1 MMPVSPVSNLCQE
14 SPEKQRR
21 YWLDTMIQI
30 VRPVLD
36 SLANHSLKASMPLAA
51 YPETA
56 AFAPLEAFG
65 RVSCGMAPWLELEG
79 AGTEEDALREELLA
93 VYHKALDAATNPD
106 SPDRMVF
113 CQIGD
118 KRQALVDA
126 AFLCHALVR
135 APSRILKRMDGRVK
149 KNLVSSLMTVREIE
163 PYNTNW
169 VLFSAMVETGLYLL
183 GDEHDF
189 RRIESHVKKVLGWYA
204 GDGVYGDGP
213 EFRFDYYNS
222 FVIHPMLL
230 DITAVFSPEFS
241 DIQPTV
247 RARSSRYAAILERM
261 ISPEGAYP
269 IVGRSINYRFG
280 AFQLLS
286 QAALQ
291 HFIPEEVSPAQV
303 RCALTAVIQR
313 VMDGAD
319 NFDSQGWLVPGVCGL
334 QPELSEHYINT
345 GSLYLCAAV
354 FLALGL
360 SPDDPFWLAPN
371 EQWTSRK
378 VFHGMPAKKDAA
390 LEE

>member
-1 MMPVSPVSNLCQE
+1 MPAISFCQE
-14 SPEKQRR
+14 PPEKQRR
-21 YWLDTMIQI
+21 YWVDTMIQI
-30 VRPVLD
+30 GKPVLD
-36 SLANHSLKASMPLAA
+36 SLANHSLKKSMPLAG

-65 RVSCGMAPWLELEG
+65 RVSCGIAPWLELEG
-79 AGTEEDALREELLA
+79 AGGEEDVLRKETLA
-93 VYHKALDAATNPD
+93 VYHKALDAATNPG

-113 CQIGD
+113 CQTGG

-126 AFLCHALVR
+126 AFLCHALLR
-135 APSRILKRMDGRVK
+135 APGQILKRMDGHVK
-149 KNLVSSLMTVREIE
+149 KNLVSSLITVREIE

-169 VLFSAMVETGLYLL
+169 VLFSAMVETGLFLL
-183 GDEHDF
+183 GSEYDPQ
-189 RRIESHVKKVLGWYA
+189 RIECHMKKVLGWYL
-204 GDGVYGDGP
+204 GDGIYGDGP
-213 EFRFDYYNS
+213 EFHFDYYNS

-230 DITAVFSPEFS
+230 DIAAAFPSMFS
-241 DIQPTV
+241 DIQQTII
-247 RARSSRYAAILERM
+247 ARSSRYAAILERM
-261 ISPEGAYP
+261 ISPEGTYP

-291 HFIPEEVSPAQV
+291 HFIPEDISPAQV

-313 VMDGAD
+313 VMSGAN
-319 NFDSQGWLVPGVCGL
+319 NFDSRGWLVSGVCGS
-334 QPELSEHYINT
+334 QPGLSEGYINT

-360 SPDDPFWLAPN
+360 PPGDPFWLAPN

-378 VFHGMPAKKDAA
+378 VYCGMPAKKDAA
-390 LEE
+390 WEE